1 MALRIVVPPG
11 AEPLTT
17 SEAKAHLRVTAST
30 DDVYIDALVVAAR
43 QMAEQKL
50 GRALI
55 SQTWDLVLDGWPD
68 EVRIFGVLERSTVI
82 IPMGGVTSVTSVK
95 WHNGTAL
102 QTLSAS
108 AYQVALAGGY
118 CRIVP
123 AEGYSWPIL
132 ADRLEAVEIRFVA
145 GYADAGSVPKAIKQW
160 MLLQIGH
167 LYEHREIATDLP
179 THALPHVDGLL
190 DPYVV
195 PMVA

>member
-1 MALRIVVPPG
+1 MSLRLVNGPSV
-11 AEPLTT
+11 EPITT
-17 SEAKAHLRVTAST
+17 AEAKAHLRVTGST
-30 DDVYIDALVVAAR
+30 DDAYIDALVIAAR
-43 QMAEQKL
+43 QIAEQKL

-55 SQTWDLVLDGWPD
+55 AQTWDLVLDRWPA
-68 EVRIFGVLERSTVI
+68 EVAVFGILDHSAVV

-95 WHNGTAL
+95 WHNGTSL

-118 CRIVP
+118 CRVVP
-123 AEGYSWPIL
+123 ADGYLWPTL

-145 GYADAGSVPKAIKQW
+145 GYANAAAVPQAIKQW
-160 MLLQIGH
+160 MLLQVGH
-167 LYEHREIATDLP
+167 LYEHRESASDLP
-179 THALPHVDGLL
+179 THALPHIDGLL